1 MEEEGGAREEQRV
14 KGGKERRGEEG
25 REDIS

>member
-1 MEEEGGAREEQRV
+1 MFEGWEERERNGGE

-25 REDIS
+25 ERSE